1 MLSHNTIPNAGGP
14 QAKWGDRPVLVRSRW
29 SLTNMRA
36 RRANVTGLDS
46 NTHTLPTTLLP
57 PPDHWKVDF
66 PVMAAEAGLSTPEHI
81 MAFSVLDGFWK
92 ANSLGGT

>member
-1 MLSHNTIPNAGGP
+1 MSPSAKDLVHLILLFERGTPDIEAIRAALVATF
-14 QAKWGDRPVLVRSRW
+14 QAR
-29 SLTNMRA
+29 
-36 RRANVTGLDS
+36 

-57 PPDHWKVDF
+57 PPDHWKVDS
-66 PVMAAEAGLSTPEHI
+66 PVMAAEAGISTPEPI